1 LASRDRRDR
10 DRDRDRKKHKT
21 GRQAEPPTTGGE
33 RPPMSRTEAACWI
46 ALLVAA
52 AGALIW
58 RHATVFFFSWT
69 DEQIH
74 FYVAHRMAQ
83 GAVLYRDVDSARPPL
98 VLFPLMGL
106 IKMGCSPLAAGRALV
121 LGTQIAIAG
130 LLFWGGDRLAS
141 RRAGLLAALLFLSSP
156 EVFARVHYTG
166 IHLAAFSVSACV
178 LFALMARPLWAGLF
192 FGLTLAADQH
202 GLVVC
207 GVVAALTVARRPRDA
222 GPFALGAVIIPV
234 IVFGGVFLM
243 GGRHLWRSL
252 VGIHLFHLRLGQG
265 VGGQFWSSFTP
276 WLYEHV
282 YLLVGAGLA
291 FALLG
296 RQRKRAGASNGDT
309 SRPSSTVVRALLLV
323 VGAHVAVV
331 LLMKESVFLY
341 VAVIA
346 PLLTLLAGIGFDAA
360 AARWPWR
367 RARPRLMAGALATL
381 VLTAGGWAAAR
392 SYREGLDRRPYSFLP
407 HLLHGEVMESQQ
419 LDVARWVD
427 RESMLPDHGT
437 IFGDP
442 TIVSMLALRSGL
454 RVSGELADLN
464 PVWVE
469 GGSVR
474 PEEIVSRI
482 ERDGVSAVISPPFG
496 LVNDP
501 YFKSYLFACYQKPRP
516 FFPPQS
522 GPGAGLPPFIMV
534 FDHLQNRTPCQAP
547 N

>member
-1 LASRDRRDR
+1 
-10 DRDRDRKKHKT
+10 
-21 GRQAEPPTTGGE
+21 
-33 RPPMSRTEAACWI
+33 MSRNELACWI
-46 ALLVAA
+46 ALLAA
-52 AGALIW
+52 AIGALIW

-74 FYVAHRMAQ
+74 FYVAHRMTE

-98 VLFPLMGL
+98 VLFPLEWLMK
-106 IKMGCSPLAAGRALV
+106 IGCSPLAAGRALV
-121 LGTQIAIAG
+121 LSTQLATAG

-141 RRAGLLAALLFLSSP
+141 RRAGLLAALLWISAP

-166 IHLAAFSVSACV
+166 IHLAAFSATACV
-178 LFALMARPLWAGLF
+178 LFAVMARPLWAGLF
-192 FGLTLAADQH
+192 LGLTLAADQH

-207 GVVAALTVARRPRDA
+207 GMVAALTVARRPRDA
-222 GPFALGAVIIPV
+222 FPFVGGAFIIPA
-234 IVFGGVFLM
+234 IVFGGVWIS

-252 VGIHLFHLRLGQG
+252 VGIHLFHLRVGEG

-291 FALLG
+291 VALLG
-296 RQRKRAGASNGDT
+296 RKRADASGEPPD
-309 SRPSSTVVRALLLV
+309 RPSSGIVRVLLLV
-323 VGAHVAVV
+323 MSAHVSVV
-331 LLMKESVFLY
+331 LIMKESVFLY

-346 PLLTLLAGIGFDAA
+346 PLLTLLAGVGFDATV
-360 AARWPWR
+360 ARWPGR
-367 RARPRLMAGALATL
+367 GRQRGRMMAGALATL
-381 VLTAGGWAAAR
+381 ALTAGGWAAAR
-392 SYREGLDRRPYSFLP
+392 SYRERLDDRSYSFLP
-407 HLLHGEVMESQQ
+407 HLLHGEVIVAQQ
-419 LDVARWVD
+419 LDDAVARWVD
-427 RESMLPDHGT
+427 RESMLPGAGT

-469 GGSVR
+469 GGSVK
-474 PEEIVSRI
+474 PEEVVSRI
-482 ERDGVSAVISPPFG
+482 EHDGVAAVISPPFG

-516 FFPPQS
+516 FFPPKS

-534 FDHLQNRTPCQAP
+534 FDHLQDRIPCSP
-547 N
+547 